1 MHCLLLK
8 EQCHSLFRQKGPI
21 LTNTYICIY
30 FSNKDHS
37 VGGMWPGNSIA
48 LDSMDFYWDVF
59 VASFFSSLLC
69 ALFLF
74 CCSVAVV
81 FLYRRRVEA
90 YQANLNVQHLL
101 GLGSQ
106 YVLACQS
113 ILQNIFKLVFTGNFH
128 EACFAL
134 SVTQRAMPLSF
145 SSKRSNLD
153 QHVHLYIFFE

>member
-1 MHCLLLK
+1 MFK

-37 VGGMWPGNSIA
+37 VGGMWARNSIA

-59 VASFFSSLLC
+59 VASFFLSLLC
-69 ALFLF
+69 VLFLF

-81 FLYRRRVEA
+81 LLYRRRVEVVP
-90 YQANLNVQHLL
+90 ANLNVQHLL

-128 EACFAL
+128 QAC
-134 SVTQRAMPLSF
+134 
-145 SSKRSNLD
+145 SKSNATLFFVKKSNLD